1 MGITLNRLYS
11 EVGSTPYSVRLD
23 YDGSNNLI
31 YIGLA
36 TPSSSNDSASWRICK
51 LYYNTNN
58 DISGMRY
65 ASGST
70 LFTYKWSNRT
80 TLSYWG

>member
-11 EVGSTPYSVRLD
+11 EVGNTPYSVRLD

-31 YIGLA
+31 YVGLA
-36 TPSSSNDSASWRICK
+36 SPSSSNDNSSWRICK

-58 DISGMRY
+58 DISGLRY
-65 ASGST
+65 ADGNT
-70 LFTYKWSNRT
+70 NFDNVWSNRT
-80 TLSYWG
+80 TLSYYG